1 MELMEERDAAAV
13 AQVRAGNSGA
23 FRELVE
29 RHSRGV
35 FRLAYRLTG
44 SEHDAEDVV
53 QETFFRAHR
62 QLDRFQERS
71 SFGTWLYRITV
82 NCSHDLMRKRRRRHE
97 SIDSEP
103 DAVPRLPAGG
113 TMPDRHVLNTELR
126 RILVVGLA
134 SLTHTERT
142 ALVLRHYEGLSIDQ
156 IGRILGLG
164 TSAAKHSIFRA
175 VRKMRKELKPLMTAI
190 R

>member
-1 MELMEERDAAAV
+1 MEEHDAAAV
-13 AQVRAGNSGA
+13 AQARDGDSEG

-44 SEHDAEDVV
+44 SEQDAEDVV

-71 SFGTWLYRITV
+71 TFGTWLYRIAV
-82 NCSHDLMRKRRRRHE
+82 NCSHDLMRKRRRRRDRHE
-97 SIDSEP
+97 SIDSDP
-103 DAVPRLPAGG
+103 DAVLPLPAGG

-126 RILVVGLA
+126 RILVVALA
-134 SLTHTERT
+134 SLTHMERA

-156 IGRILGLG
+156 IGQILGLG
-164 TSAAKHSIFRA
+164 TSAAKHSVFRA
-175 VRKMRKELKPLMTAI
+175 VRKMRKELKPLIAAV